1 MFLARTLV
9 KILPNATVLKQTEM
23 KPYCIL
29 KGKPDIVLM
38 DIQMP
43 NKMDMKQRE
52 IRLLSY
58 GFQIPIVALT
68 AGIMIDEKRN
78 VLSQE

>member
-1 MFLARTLV
+1 
-9 KILPNATVLKQTEM
+9 M

-52 IRLLSY
+52 RSL
-58 GFQIPIVALT
+58 IVLWVPNSNC
-68 AGIMIDEKRN
+68 GLNSWNND
-78 VLSQE
+78 

>member
-1 MFLARTLV
+1 
-9 KILPNATVLKQTEM
+9 
-23 KPYCIL
+23 
-29 KGKPDIVLM
+29 M

-68 AGIMIDEKRN
+68 AGIMIDEKENFLSGMNDYLSKPITVSDLER
-78 VLSQE
+78 VLIKWLTK

>member
-9 KILPNATVLKQTEM
+9 KKITKCYCFEANDGKTVLYFKKE
-23 KPYCIL
+23 
-29 KGKPDIVLM
+29 KPDIVLM

-52 IRLLSY
+52 RFAYCL
-58 GFQIPIVALT
+58 GFQINCA
-68 AGIMIDEKRN
+68 
-78 VLSQE
+78 

>member
-1 MFLARTLV
+1 
-9 KILPNATVLKQTEM
+9 M

-29 KGKPDIVLM
+29 KGKRDIVLM

-43 NKMDMKQRE
+43 NKMDMKRE

-68 AGIMIDEKRN
+68 AGIMIDEKRMF
-78 VLSQE
+78 

>member
-1 MFLARTLV
+1 LV
-9 KILPNATVLKQTEM
+9 KNITNVVLKQTTEM

-29 KGKPDIVLM
+29 KKPDIVLM

-43 NKMDMKQRE
+43 NKNGYEATRE

-58 GFQIPIVALT
+58 GFHSNLALT

>member
-1 MFLARTLV
+1 
-9 KILPNATVLKQTEM
+9 
-23 KPYCIL
+23 
-29 KGKPDIVLM
+29 M

-43 NKMDMKQRE
+43 NKNGYEATRE
-52 IRLLSY
+52 TLIVLWV
-58 GFQIPIVALT
+58 QIPIVALT

>member
-1 MFLARTLV
+1 
-9 KILPNATVLKQTEM
+9 M

-58 GFQIPIVALT
+58 GFPNSKVAFNSWNNEKEKCFESGMNDYLSKPITVS
-68 AGIMIDEKRN
+68 DFEKY
-78 VLSQE
+78 

>member
-1 MFLARTLV
+1 
-9 KILPNATVLKQTEM
+9 
-23 KPYCIL
+23 
-29 KGKPDIVLM
+29 M

-52 IRLLSY
+52 IRLSY

>member
-1 MFLARTLV
+1 
-9 KILPNATVLKQTEM
+9 M

-43 NKMDMKQRE
+43 NKMDMNERDS
-52 IRLLSY
+52 L
-58 GFQIPIVALT
+58 IVLWVPNSNCGLT

>member
-1 MFLARTLV
+1 MLLF
-9 KILPNATVLKQTEM
+9 LKQTTEM

-52 IRLLSY
+52 RFAYCLWVPN
-58 GFQIPIVALT
+58 PIVALT
-68 AGIMIDEKRN
+68 AGIMIDEKREM
-78 VLSQE
+78 SQE

>member
-1 MFLARTLV
+1 
-9 KILPNATVLKQTEM
+9 
-23 KPYCIL
+23 
-29 KGKPDIVLM
+29 M

-43 NKMDMKQRE
+43 NKNGYEATRE

-68 AGIMIDEKRN
+68 AGIMIDEKEKCFESGMN
-78 VLSQE
+78 YLSKPITVSDLEKY

>member
-1 MFLARTLV
+1 MFLKNIGK
-9 KILPNATVLKQTEM
+9 KILPNATVLKQTTEM

-52 IRLLSY
+52 RSL
-58 GFQIPIVALT
+58 IVLWVP
-68 AGIMIDEKRN
+68 N
-78 VLSQE
+78 SNW

>member
-1 MFLARTLV
+1 
-9 KILPNATVLKQTEM
+9 M

-58 GFQIPIVALT
+58 GFQWSLT

>member
-1 MFLARTLV
+1 LV
-9 KILPNATVLKQTEM
+9 KNITKCYCFEANDGNEAVL
-23 KPYCIL
+23 YL
-29 KGKPDIVLM
+29 KKEKPDIVLM

-58 GFQIPIVALT
+58 GFQNPIVALT
-68 AGIMIDEKRN
+68 AGIMIDEKEKW
-78 VLSQE
+78 SQE